1 MNIKNNIRYLIIFL
15 FINFLF
21 PGQYFSFSSYSN
33 KKDLI
38 LLCNDN
44 IYYPTVL
51 THHNLGLHSMVDIKI
66 PQNRTPNLTTGYKNK
81 HSVYLELN
89 TTTLNYNDGTTYYL
103 KN

>member
-1 MNIKNNIRYLIIFL
+1 MNIKNNIKCLIIFL

-51 THHNLGLHSMVDIKI
+51 THHNLGLHSMVDVKI
-66 PQNRTPNLTTGYKNK
+66 PQKRIPNLRTGYNYKY
-81 HSVYLELN
+81 SLYLELN
-89 TTTLNYNDGTTYYL
+89 NTVINYNDGSTYYS